1 MAAIDPIAAA
11 SFVLSLFGGKG
22 KAQKPLYELVDAY
35 VGEGA
40 TVRDAITRAIEDYM
54 AGVQTG
60 EYPGG
65 ELMGESAD
73 VYRKMLELAPGS
85 EDYLKEVVGGKY
97 LDIASDPYYRNL
109 TRAIAES
116 HQQSIRQQARTA
128 ATAAA
133 MTGGGGMY
141 GMGLERALRENLP
154 SLNTALANLAY
165 QSRTYERS
173 AQQEAANLLNN
184 IFGIRTGAYGTAAA
198 GLGELGT
205 RQAGIGEAAMQLG
218 LGLLPYWRSD
228 IVTGGG
234 YAPSAASQVGGSLM
248 EYAIAREMART
259 KQPALP
265 PGTGGKAYA
274 TTFYPSAERF
284 SWGWKPPT
292 GAGAGA
298 GAINY

>member
-1 MAAIDPIAAA
+1 MGADALIAAA
-11 SFVLSLFGGKG
+11 ISLFGGKG

-228 IVTGGG
+228 VVTGGG

-248 EYAIAREMART
+248 EYAIAREMARGN
-259 KQPALP
+259 QPALP
-265 PGTGGKAYA
+265 PGTGGEAY
-274 TTFYPSAERF
+274 TTQVNTFYPEGTSY
-284 SWGWKPPT
+284 WGYRPNT
-292 GAGAGA
+292 GVGAGAV
-298 GAINY
+298 NF